1 MHLLC
6 FREQGELG
14 HLQLSHRLLF
24 AVLLLVQLHPPLLL
38 SLAVLVLAVV
48 VGSYS

>member
-6 FREQGELG
+6 FREQGEHG
-14 HLQLSHRLLF
+14 HVQLSHRLLY
-24 AVLLLVQLHPPLLL
+24 AVLLLVQRYPPLLL
-38 SLAVLVLAVV
+38 SLAVLVVAVV